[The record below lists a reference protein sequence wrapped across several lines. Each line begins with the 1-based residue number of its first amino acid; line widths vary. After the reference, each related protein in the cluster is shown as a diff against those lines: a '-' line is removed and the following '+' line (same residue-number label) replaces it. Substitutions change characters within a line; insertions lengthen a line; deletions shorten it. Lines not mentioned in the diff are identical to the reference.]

1 MNEARQQT
9 VAPVDEVLPAGKLTA
24 LGLQHVLVMYAGA
37 VAVPLIVG
45 RALKLSPEQ
54 VAMLISADL
63 FCCGLVTLIQ
73 SLGATQWFGIRLP
86 VMMGVTFA
94 AVAPMVAMANAKP
107 GVEGAGLIFGAIIG
121 AGVISILIAPLVS
134 RMLRFFPPVVTG
146 TIIAVI
152 GISLMRIGINWIFGN
167 PFGPT
172 APSIVNPEHAKWLS
186 DVGAA
191 ASAPG
196 STVPAV
202 PKGLAIVGTV
212 PNPRY
217 AALEGVGVAAIVL
230 VSILL
235 ITRFARGFIAN
246 ISVLLGILI
255 GGVVATAMGMM
266 NFDKV
271 AKAGWF
277 DLVLPFEIATPAF
290 DPVLILTMTLVMI
303 VVMIESTGMF
313 LALGEMTGK
322 PVGQK
327 ELAQGLRT
335 DGLGT
340 LIGGIFNTFPYT
352 SFSQNVGLVAVT
364 GVRSRFVAVAGGLIL
379 ILLGLLPK
387 MAALVESLPTVVLGG
402 AGLVMFGM
410 VAATGI
416 RILGGVDFRNN
427 RFNALIVATSIGI
440 GMIPLIAP
448 NFKQWMPHDLHPLIE
463 SGILLA
469 SISAV
474 LLNLFFNGAK
484 ADQRA
489 AIDAAKQSDAH

>member
-1 MNEARQQT
+1 MTQT
-9 VAPVDEVLPAGKLTA
+9 THPVDERLPNGKLAA

-73 SLGATQWFGIRLP
+73 SLGATQWFGIKLP

-94 AVAPMVAMANAKP
+94 SVAPMVAMANANP
-107 GVEGAGLIFGAIIG
+107 GDAGAQLIFGAIMG
-121 AGVISILIAPLVS
+121 AGAISILIAPLVS

-172 APSIVNPEHAKWLS
+172 APSVVNPEHAKWLA
-186 DVGAA
+186 DATAAAGAA
-191 ASAPG
+191 
-196 STVPAV
+196 VPAA
-202 PKGLAIVGTV
+202 PKGLALVPTV
-212 PNPRY
+212 PNPKY
-217 AALEGVGVAAIVL
+217 ADLGGVGIAALVL
-230 VSILL
+230 ASILL
-235 ITRFARGFIAN
+235 ISKFAKGFVAN
-246 ISVLLGILI
+246 ISVLLGIVI
-255 GGVVATAMGMM
+255 GGAVATAVGLM

-271 AKAGWF
+271 AKAAWV
-277 DLVLPFEIATPAF
+277 DVVLPLQFGMPVF

-313 LALGEMTGK
+313 LALGDMTGTK
-322 PVGQK
+322 VDRAA
-327 ELAQGLRT
+327 LTRGLRT

-340 LIGGIFNTFPYT
+340 LIGGLFNTFPYT

-364 GVRSRFVAVAGGLIL
+364 GVKSRFVCVAGGIIL
-379 ILLGLLPK
+379 IILGVLPK
-387 MAALVESLPTVVLGG
+387 MAALIESLPTVVLGG

-416 RILGGVDFRNN
+416 RILGGVDFRTN
-427 RFNALIVATSIGI
+427 RFNALIVAISIGV

-448 NFKQWMPHDLHPLIE
+448 NFKQWMPHGLHPLIE

-469 SISAV
+469 SMSAL
-474 LLNLFFNGAK
+474 LLNLFFNGASG
-484 ADQRA
+484 DDSA
-489 AIDAAKQSDAH
+489 AVAAAKQADAH

>member
-1 MNEARQQT
+1 MNAS
-9 VAPVDEVLPAGKLTA
+9 AHPVDERLPTGKLA
-24 LGLQHVLVMYAGA
+24 VLGLQHVLVMYAGA

-94 AVAPMVAMANAKP
+94 SVAPMVAVAGSTP
-107 GVEGAGLIFGAIIG
+107 GVEGAGLIFGSIMG
-121 AGVISILIAPLVS
+121 AGVIAMAIAPLVS

-152 GISLMRIGINWIFGN
+152 GISLMRVGINWIFGN

-172 APSIVNPEHAKWLS
+172 APNVVNPEHAKWLADAVAS
-186 DVGAA
+186 

-196 STVPAV
+196 SSLVPP
-202 PKGLAIVGTV
+202 PKGLALVPTI
-212 PNPRY
+212 PNPKY
-217 AALEGVGVAAIVL
+217 ADLPGVGIAALVL

-235 ITRFARGFIAN
+235 IAKYGKGFIAN
-246 ISVLLGILI
+246 ISVLLGIVV
-255 GGVVATAMGMM
+255 GGVVSTLLGMM
-266 NFDKV
+266 TFDKV

-277 DLVLPFEIATPAF
+277 ELVLPFKIAAPVF
-290 DPVLILTMTLVMI
+290 DPILILTMTLVMI

-313 LALGEMTGK
+313 LALGEMTDRK
-322 PVGQK
+322 VDQAA
-327 ELAQGLRT
+327 LTRGLRT

-364 GVRSRFVAVAGGLIL
+364 GVKSRFVCVAGGIIL
-379 ILLGLLPK
+379 IVLGLLPK

-410 VAATGI
+410 VTATGI
-416 RILGGVDFRNN
+416 RILSAVDFKNN
-427 RFNALIVATSIGI
+427 RYNAFVVAIAIGV
-440 GMIPLIAP
+440 GMVPLVAP
-448 NFKQWMPHDLHPLIE
+448 NFKQWMPHGLHPLIE
-463 SGILLA
+463 SGILLT
-469 SISAV
+469 SIAAV
-474 LLNLFFNGAK
+474 ILNLYFNGAK
-484 ADQRA
+484 DDTQE
-489 AIDAAKQSDAH
+489 AINAAKQADAH

>member
-1 MNEARQQT
+1 MSST
-9 VAPVDEVLPAGKLTA
+9 THPVDEQLPSGKLAA

-45 RALKLSPEQ
+45 RALKLSPED
-54 VAMLISADL
+54 VAFLISADL

-94 AVAPMVAMANAKP
+94 AVAPMVAMANATP
-107 GVEGAGLIFGAIIG
+107 GTAGAQLIFGSIIG

-172 APSIVNPEHAKWLS
+172 APSIVTPEHKQWL
-186 DVGAA
+186 DAAAAA

-196 STVPAV
+196 SALPPV
-202 PKGLAIVGTV
+202 PKDLALLPKM
-212 PNPRY
+212 PNPKY
-217 AALEGVGVAAIVL
+217 ADLTGVGIAALVL
-230 VSILL
+230 ASILL
-235 ITRFARGFIAN
+235 ISRYAKGFMAN
-246 ISVLLGILI
+246 ISVLLGIVI
-255 GGVVATAMGMM
+255 GGVVASAMGLM

-271 AKAGWF
+271 AKAAWL
-277 DLVLPFEIATPAF
+277 DVVTPFHFGMPTF
-290 DPVLILTMTLVMI
+290 DPILIVTMTLVMI

-313 LALGEMTGK
+313 LALGEMTDRQ
-322 PVGQK
+322 VDQAA
-327 ELAQGLRT
+327 LARGLRT

-364 GVRSRFVAVAGGLIL
+364 GVKSRFVCVAGGLIL
-379 ILLGLLPK
+379 IALGLLPK
-387 MAALVESLPTVVLGG
+387 MAALIESLPTVVLGG

-416 RILGGVDFRNN
+416 RILGGVDFKHN
-427 RFNALIVATSIGI
+427 RFNALVVAISIGI

-448 NFKQWMPHDLHPLIE
+448 NFKQWMPHSLHPLIE

-469 SISAV
+469 SLSAV
-474 LLNLFFNGAK
+474 LLNLFFNGAS
-484 ADQRA
+484 ADSRD
-489 AIDAAKQSDAH
+489 AIEAAKQSDAH

>member
-1 MNEARQQT
+1 MT
-9 VAPVDEVLPAGKLTA
+9 PDVHPVDERLPHGKLAA

-63 FCCGLVTLIQ
+63 FCCGIVTLIQ
-73 SLGATQWFGIRLP
+73 SLGATQWFGIKLP

-94 AVAPMVAMANAKP
+94 SVAPMVAMANSHP
-107 GVEGAGLIFGAIIG
+107 GTDGAGLIFGSIIG

-134 RMLRFFPPVVTG
+134 RMLRFFPPVVTS

-172 APSIVNPEHAKWLS
+172 APSVPNPEHLAWLEAAKQ
-186 DVGAA
+186 AA
-191 ASAPG
+191 ANG
-196 STVPAV
+196 SVPPV
-202 PKGLAIVGTV
+202 PQGMAIVGSV
-212 PNPRY
+212 PNPKY
-217 AALEGVGVAAIVL
+217 AQLSHIGIAAIVL

-235 ITRFARGFIAN
+235 IAKYASGFVAN
-246 ISVLLGILI
+246 ISVLLGIVI
-255 GGVVATAMGMM
+255 GGVIATAAGMM
-266 NFDKV
+266 GFEKV
-271 AKAGWF
+271 AKANWF
-277 DLVLPFEIATPAF
+277 DLVLPFEIARPIF
-290 DPVLILTMTLVMI
+290 DPILIVTMTLVMI

-313 LALGEMTGK
+313 LALGEMTDRK
-322 PVGQK
+322 VDQK
-327 ELAQGLRT
+327 ALTAGLRT

-352 SFSQNVGLVAVT
+352 SFSQNVGLVGVT
-364 GVRSRFVAVAGGLIL
+364 GVKSRFVCVAGGVIL
-379 ILLGLLPK
+379 IVLGLLPK
-387 MAALVESLPTVVLGG
+387 MAALVESLPTFVLGG

-416 RILGGVDFRNN
+416 RILAGVDYRTNRNN
-427 RFNALIVATSIGI
+427 LFIVAVSIGM

-448 NFKQWMPHDLHPLIE
+448 IFKQWMPHAIHPLIE

-474 LLNLFFNGAK
+474 LLNLYFNGGK
-484 ADQRA
+484 ADEQAVIVA
-489 AIDAAKQSDAH
+489 ARQADAH